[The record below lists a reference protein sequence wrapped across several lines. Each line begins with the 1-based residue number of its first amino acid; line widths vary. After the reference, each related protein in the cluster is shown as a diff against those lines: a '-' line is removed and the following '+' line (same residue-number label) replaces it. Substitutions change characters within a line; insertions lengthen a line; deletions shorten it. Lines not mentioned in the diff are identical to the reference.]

1 MGIYILDGICIIIKN
16 GPSTNAWTVL
26 VLWRLF
32 RHCRF
37 HNDGIDV
44 LTGHCE
50 PHNDG
55 IGTRPGHC
63 VCHNDGIGTR
73 SGHCE
78 PHNDGIDVLS
88 GHCESHNDG
97 TRPQIPCRRL
107 FSLHQFAVQRFEPR
121 FDDFFTVTELV
132 FIDDGFIFFKA
143 FQQ

>member
-37 HNDGIDV
+37 HNDGI
-44 LTGHCE
+44 GA
-50 PHNDG
+50 
-55 IGTRPGHC
+55 
-63 VCHNDGIGTR
+63 
-73 SGHCE
+73 
-78 PHNDGIDVLS
+78 
-88 GHCESHNDG
+88 
-97 TRPQIPCRRL
+97 QIPCRRL

>member
-32 RHCRF
+32 LHCRF
-37 HNDGIDV
+37 HNDG
-44 LTGHCE
+44 
-50 PHNDG
+50 
-55 IGTRPGHC
+55 TR
-63 VCHNDGIGTR
+63 T
-73 SGHCE
+73 
-78 PHNDGIDVLS
+78 
-88 GHCESHNDG
+88 
-97 TRPQIPCRRL
+97 QIPCRRL

>member
-37 HNDGIDV
+37 HNDGI
-44 LTGHCE
+44 GA
-50 PHNDG
+50 
-55 IGTRPGHC
+55 
-63 VCHNDGIGTR
+63 R

-78 PHNDGIDVLS
+78 
-88 GHCESHNDG
+88 CHNDG
-97 TRPQIPCRRL
+97 TRTQIPCRRL

>member
-32 RHCRF
+32 PHCRF
-37 HNDGIDV
+37 
-44 LTGHCE
+44 
-50 PHNDG
+50 
-55 IGTRPGHC
+55 
-63 VCHNDGIGTR
+63 
-73 SGHCE
+73 
-78 PHNDGIDVLS
+78 
-88 GHCESHNDG
+88 HNDG